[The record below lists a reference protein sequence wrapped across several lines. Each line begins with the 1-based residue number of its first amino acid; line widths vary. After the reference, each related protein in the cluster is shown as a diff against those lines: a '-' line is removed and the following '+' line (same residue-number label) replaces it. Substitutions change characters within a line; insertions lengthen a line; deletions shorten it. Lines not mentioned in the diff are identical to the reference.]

1 MKDSTEY
8 HAFYRDTVFL
18 VHVHF
23 GWASEP
29 VKWDLKKL
37 LPGQA
42 NFSGFDTHPDNKH
55 WHAFSPLLLDVF
67 HGYIQPFLTQTHLL
81 IPNVI

>member
-8 HAFYRDTVFL
+8 HAFYRDTRFL

-55 WHAFSPLLLDVF
+55 
-67 HGYIQPFLTQTHLL
+67 
-81 IPNVI
+81 